1 MGHLDNR
8 YSSLKEELELA
19 SFVSLSL
26 DAWTSPNHIPVFAI
40 IRHWITSNYVK
51 KEALFE
57 FQALKGVHSGE
68 NMARIT
74 FGTLDRLDVLQKLLA
89 ITADNA
95 SNNDTL
101 VEHLHHQL
109 LQQFDDEVDLEYSNA
124 RPIMR
129 FRSKK
134 HYI

>member
-1 MGHLDNR
+1 
-8 YSSLKEELELA
+8 LKEELELA
-19 SFVSLSL
+19 LSVLLSL
-26 DAWTSPNHIPVFAI
+26 DAWMSPNYIPVFAI
-40 IRHWITSNYVK
+40 IGYWITPNYVK
-51 KEALFE
+51 KEAPFE
-57 FQALKGVHSGE
+57 FQALQGVHSSE
-68 NMARIT
+68 NMAGIT
-74 FGTLDRLDVLQKLLA
+74 LGTLNRLDILQKLLA